1 MQVKFS
7 FISLIYS
14 TLPAEFER
22 ISPEPGGSARPSSCL
37 GKLATLAETARPLA
51 GRGETSQFPVFHDSA
66 THPVNLGVPC
76 YRLVVGVDQDH
87 LEIFIG
93 GVLAHP
99 VGVEDTETLQSTA
112 NTFLQ
117 LSESQRGPK

>member
-1 MQVKFS
+1 MLHKS
-7 FISLIYS
+7 S
-14 TLPAEFER
+14 TFPAEFER

-37 GKLATLAETARPLA
+37 GKLATLAETTRPLA

-66 THPVNLGVPC
+66 THPVNLGVPS

-87 LEIFIG
+87 LEIFVG

-99 VGVEDTETLQSTA
+99 VGVEDTETLQSTT
-112 NTFLQ
+112 NTFLEKITF
-117 LSESQRGPK
+117 LLE